1 MLETEPHKMRRKL
14 LRMCL
19 KLWTK
24 ATLRWSFFA
33 KIVNCF
39 YSWALFVKKLRCKD
53 IFIVCFNIVSSKV
66 GTPLLWGNPPP
77 PFLGTPSF
85 WSKFK
90 KLIPSFWEPSKLVHA
105 NCKKHFKMK
114 VLCFVL
120 YQVKWEHH
128 WHCTL
133 YLLLYLLLTLSLVTY
148 CL

>member
-1 MLETEPHKMRRKL
+1 MARSCPIVILMKL
-14 LRMCL
+14 
-19 KLWTK
+19 
-24 ATLRWSFFA
+24 
-33 KIVNCF
+33 
-39 YSWALFVKKLRCKD
+39 
-53 IFIVCFNIVSSKV
+53 SSKGLELV
-66 GTPLLWGNPPP
+66 ASLQHWAKNMFEMFVIQHSYFLPGLEPPPP
-77 PFLGTPSF
+77 PFSEGTTPFWLPSSF
-85 WSKFK
+85 WCKFK
-90 KLIPSFWEPSKLVHA
+90 KLTPSFWEPSKLVHA

>member
-105 NCKKHFKMK
+105 NCKN
-114 VLCFVL
+114 
-120 YQVKWEHH
+120 
-128 WHCTL
+128 TL
-133 YLLLYLLLTLSLVTY
+133 KRRCYVSDYTKSIEKIINITLFNFRLNSVFTTDTFFG
-148 CL
+148 